1 MPNYGPHKLQVT
13 YTERGERVRLDFFRW
28 MEAKV
33 PFQSV
38 IFDRL
43 KNRRITFYPESKTF
57 TEVPAGD
64 VNPGSLLG
72 ADAVVSRQG
81 RAEVA
86 RVPCTEWRIESP
98 EKDAGNTACIT
109 DDGILLRLV
118 SSKPSVA
125 SLLTTNINYSTA
137 PDSIFVPPQG
147 FLRR

>member
-1 MPNYGPHKLQVT
+1 
-13 YTERGERVRLDFFRW
+13 

-38 IFDRL
+38 IFDRPQ
-43 KNRRITFYPESKTF
+43 NRRVTLYPESKTF
-57 TEVPAGD
+57 TEDPAGD
-64 VNPGSLLG
+64 VNPGILLR

-86 RVPCTEWRIESP
+86 QVPCTEWRIEP
-98 EKDAGNTACIT
+98 PDKDAGNTACIT
-109 DDGILLRLV
+109 DDGILLRLT

-125 SLLTTNINYSTA
+125 SLLATSINYSTA

-147 FLRR
+147 FVR